1 MQTIYYNEPSI
12 IYVTGEKL
20 TACTRKR
27 ICRTDDKTQEY

>member
-27 ICRTDDKTQEY
+27 I